1 MMKHALRHAGIWART
16 LHIYASMAGFLLV
29 LLFAVTGITL
39 NHQDSGWGEP
49 VTSATTVT
57 LPLTIVKTAD
67 TVSVQEALQS
77 ILHITTPASSYQA
90 YAEEIDVA
98 FHSPGRRV
106 HAIVNR
112 ADGSVKVVTETR
124 GSIGI
129 INDLHKGMETGAVW
143 RWIVDATAILIG
155 FSAISGI
162 VTLVSLPKR
171 RLPGLLTTAA
181 GAVVVLAIYWWFVP
195 R

>member
-1 MMKHALRHAGIWART
+1 MVKKALRHAGIWART

-29 LLFAVTGITL
+29 LLFAVTGVTL
-39 NHQDSGWGEP
+39 NHQDLGWGEP
-49 VTSATTVT
+49 VTTTTTVT
-57 LPLTIVKTAD
+57 LPLTIVKAAD
-67 TVSVQEALQS
+67 RAAVKAALQS
-77 ILHITTPASSYQA
+77 SLHITTPASSYEA
-90 YAEEIDVA
+90 YDEEIDVA

-112 ADGSVKVVTETR
+112 TDGSVKVVSETR
-124 GSIGI
+124 GTIGI
-129 INDLHKGMETGAVW
+129 INDLHKGMETGAAW

-155 FSAISGI
+155 FSAVSGI

-181 GAVVVLAIYWWFVP
+181 GALVVLAIYWWFVP

>member
-1 MMKHALRHAGIWART
+1 VKAADRA
-16 LHIYASMAGFLLV
+16 
-29 LLFAVTGITL
+29 AVK
-39 NHQDSGWGEP
+39 
-49 VTSATTVT
+49 A
-57 LPLTIVKTAD
+57 
-67 TVSVQEALQS
+67 ALQS
-77 ILHITTPASSYQA
+77 SLHITTPASSYEA
-90 YAEEIDVA
+90 YDEEIDVA

-112 ADGSVKVVTETR
+112 TDGSVKVVSETR
-124 GSIGI
+124 GTIGI
-129 INDLHKGMETGAVW
+129 INDLHKGMETGAAW

-155 FSAISGI
+155 FSAVSGI

-181 GAVVVLAIYWWFVP
+181 GALVVLAIYWWFVP

>member
-1 MMKHALRHAGIWART
+1 MKHALRHAGIWART

-39 NHQDSGWGEP
+39 NHQDLGWGEP
-49 VTSATTVT
+49 VTTTSTVG
-57 LPLTIVKTAD
+57 LPLATVKAG
-67 TVSVQEALQS
+67 EAAAVESQLQS
-77 ILHITTPASSYQA
+77 TLHIKTPASSYDA
-90 YAEEIDVA
+90 YDEEIDVA

-106 HAIVNR
+106 HALVNR
-112 ADGSVKVVTETR
+112 ADGSVKVVSESR
-124 GSIGI
+124 GAIGL
-129 INDLHKGMETGAVW
+129 INDLHKGMETGAAW
-143 RWIVDATAILIG
+143 RRIVDATALLIG

-171 RLPGLLTTAA
+171 RVPGLLTTI
-181 GAVVVLAIYWWFVP
+181 GGGVVVLAIYWWFVP